1 LPHDRGQAVDDAAW
15 NHFVIIFDRAVA
27 WGFRGKKMNMVNND
41 RIFSSARRA
50 RQRVIRARMA
60 ETGETYVV
68 AARRHDERRDQG
80 TRGTRLL
87 PEHIEWLVP
96 ARGVT
101 YNVLVGGP
109 HEGVPVLL
117 VHGNG
122 SSAEFWL
129 PLIRR
134 LPNSVRVVA
143 PHLRGY
149 GRSEAAPVDAT
160 RGLRDFADDL
170 AALLDDRDL
179 FPQGGPVIVA
189 AHSMGCGVVMQMIAD
204 HPDRFTSVLLESPLS
219 PYGFGGTRDLDGTP
233 TTAEFA
239 GTGGGGAN
247 PDFVARI
254 EAGDRSAEARTSP
267 LSVLR
272 STYVADPASLGDDEE
287 LLLKT
292 VLSIAVGAD
301 SYPGDSKPADSW
313 PFFGPGDR
321 GVLNAMSPKHFHVAD
336 ALVGVAPKPPIV
348 WVRGDRDVIVS
359 DTSLFD
365 RAYLGL
371 IGAMPD
377 WPGAD
382 ACPPQP
388 MVGQT
393 RAVLQRYAERGGSYR
408 EIVYDNCGHSP
419 HIERR
424 AEFTAELL
432 KLVNAAAG

>member
-1 LPHDRGQAVDDAAW
+1 
-15 NHFVIIFDRAVA
+15 
-27 WGFRGKKMNMVNND
+27 M
-41 RIFSSARRA
+41 S
-50 RQRVIRARMA
+50 
-60 ETGETYVV
+60 ETGETYIV
-68 AARRHDERRDQG
+68 AARRHDERRDPG
-80 TRGTRLL
+80 IRATRLL
-87 PEHIEWLVP
+87 AEHIEWLRP

-101 YNVLVGGP
+101 YDVLIGGP
-109 HEGVPVLL
+109 DDGVPVLL
-117 VHGNG
+117 VHGNC

-134 LPNSVRVVA
+134 LPDSIRVVA

-160 RGLRDFADDL
+160 RGLRDFADDV
-170 AALLDDRDL
+170 AALLDDRVL
-179 FPQGGPVIVA
+179 FPPGGPVVVA
-189 AHSMGCGVVMQMIAD
+189 GHSMGCGVVMQLLVD
-204 HPDRFTSVLLESPLS
+204 HPGRFASVLLEAPLS

-233 TTAEFA
+233 TTADFA

-254 EAGDRSAEARTSP
+254 RAGDRSAEARTSP

-272 STYVADPASLGDDEE
+272 SMYVADPASLGDDEE

-292 VLSIAVGAD
+292 VLSTAVGED
-301 SYPGDSKPADSW
+301 NYPGDSKPANSW
-313 PFFGPGDR
+313 PWFGPGDR
-321 GVLNAMSPKHFHVAD
+321 GVLNAMAPNHFNVAD
-336 ALVGVAPKPPIV
+336 ALVGAASKPPIV
-348 WVRGDRDVIVS
+348 WVRGDRDAIVS

-365 RAYLGL
+365 RAYLGS

-393 RAVLQRYAERGGSYR
+393 RAVLQRYARSGGSYR
-408 EIVYDNCGHSP
+408 EIVYENCGHSP
-419 HIERR
+419 HIERP
-424 AEFTAELL
+424 AEFAAELL
-432 KLVNAAAG
+432 ELVNDATG